1 MAPNIPKI
9 HFDATASLAN
19 EGQEKKISSC
29 LARHLTHPNTNLSR
43 EALGEWRELVAFWH
57 LGCAAPGPSKSS
69 TFQAA
74 IAVSSCQ
81 CLALGRA
88 TPHAEAVSAFL
99 IDMDPRSVGHGRV
112 LEATPKIPVTGD
124 ET

>member
-1 MAPNIPKI
+1 V
-9 HFDATASLAN
+9 
-19 EGQEKKISSC
+19 
-29 LARHLTHPNTNLSR
+29 

-112 LEATPKIPVTGD
+112 LEATPKFL
-124 ET
+124 